1 MSPLLQNAVSSIR
14 MGIEDYNQQ
23 DSDRAASA
31 IRNFYAGVLL
41 LAKCALIEAA
51 PEADPMLVI
60 AGKVEPVADGNGGI
74 EMRQQGHTTVD
85 FNQIQRRAKNLGV
98 EIDGAALKSLNRIR
112 NDVEHHYT
120 TESLAAVRQAISEG
134 FPVVASLFRQIGE
147 DPAVLLPNEWNAM
160 LMVKDLFDR
169 ELAAAKATFSNV
181 DWHASVTS
189 DLIFKC
195 PDCTSKLIEQ
205 QDPDNK
211 TQDFIELKCRA
222 CAEEPEV
229 SNVIE
234 NAVEDHFGIDAYI
247 QAKEGGEP
255 GPIHECPSCQR
266 DTLLDFED
274 KCLNCGEEMDFSS
287 ECMRCSNDI
296 SLADYLE
303 GLDSGLCSYCTHIV
317 DKIMS
322 E

>member
-1 MSPLLQNAVSSIR
+1 MTPLLQNAVSSIR

-23 DSDRAASA
+23 DIDRAASA
-31 IRNFYAGVLL
+31 VRNFYAGVLL
-41 LAKCALIEAA
+41 LAKCALIKAA
-51 PEADPMLVI
+51 PNADPMLVI

-147 DPAVLLPNEWNAM
+147 DPAVLLHNEWNAM
-160 LMVKDLFDR
+160 LMVKDLFDK
-169 ELAAAKATFSNV
+169 ELAAAQATFSNV
-181 DWHASVTS
+181 DWHASAASGLV
-189 DLIFKC
+189 FKC

-205 QDPDNK
+205 QDADNE

-222 CAEEPEV
+222 CAEEPET
-229 SNVIE
+229 SDVIE
-234 NAVEDHFGIDAYI
+234 NAVEDHYGMDAYI

-266 DTLLDFED
+266 ETLLDFED
-274 KCLNCGEEMDFSS
+274 KCLNCGEEMDFSN

-296 SLADYLE
+296 TLADYLD
-303 GLDSGLCSYCTHIV
+303 GLDSGLCSYCAHIAE
-317 DKIMS
+317 KIMR